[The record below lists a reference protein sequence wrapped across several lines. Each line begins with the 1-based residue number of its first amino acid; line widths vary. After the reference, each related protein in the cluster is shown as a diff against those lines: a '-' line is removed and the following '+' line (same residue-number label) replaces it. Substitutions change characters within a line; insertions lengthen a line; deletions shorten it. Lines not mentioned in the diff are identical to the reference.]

1 MEERAIKLNHK
12 EFLLLSIN
20 ILVVIIAI
28 IFYVMGISNK
38 NVSIMSIVSAIV
50 VIITFIVFH
59 KNILGFGFVFVLYNM
74 VIHYGFGI
82 IYFLLSPEAAKK
94 TYASWTL
101 SFLNSSNYSLAV
113 LISILAFEMFTI
125 LWILGFK
132 SYNRIRT
139 QNDEGYLQNNNAFYV
154 AGIIMLLLTLVF
166 FVICLATGVF
176 SLNSSYQE
184 YRAALTD
191 SSQLYNY
198 VLILYATGL
207 AYVVAASDG
216 TKLKI
221 GIIIFILSA
230 IILLLTGNKGEV
242 LYAVLAAFGIIGYKK
257 YKMSPK
263 MIALI
268 VLIVFF
274 VIPIVTATRSDG
286 VLNSSQ
292 EIKGD
297 LYEPIMEMGMQIRCV
312 VYSLDKVADGTYNY
326 MYGYSYIRPVL
337 RLIGILIIPLRNVK
351 DVPIDFNA
359 DFSGMGFTQ
368 IAESYLNFGILGSL
382 AVFGTLGLVF
392 GRKEGKNLT
401 NSKLCLYGSIL
412 VILIN
417 MSRNTFVFVPGQVF
431 LMILMYVIIDYFS
444 KKQRNL
450 E

>member
-1 MEERAIKLNHK
+1 MEERSIKLNHK

-20 ILVVIIAI
+20 VIMMVIAI
-28 IFYVMGISNK
+28 MFYVMGISNK

-50 VIITFIVFH
+50 IVITFKVFH
-59 KNILGFGFVFVLYNM
+59 KNILSFGFVFVLYNM

-82 IYFLLSPEAAKK
+82 VYFLLSPEAAKRA
-94 TYASWTL
+94 YASWTL

-132 SYNRIRT
+132 SHNVIGS
-139 QNDEGYLQNNNAFYV
+139 QNDERYFQNNNAFYV
-154 AGIIMLLLTLVF
+154 VGIIMLLITLIF
-166 FVICLATGVF
+166 FVVCLATGVF
-176 SLNSSYQE
+176 SLNSSYQD

-198 VLILYATGL
+198 VLIIYATGL
-207 AYVVAASDG
+207 TYVVAASDG
-216 TKLKI
+216 RKLKV
-221 GIIIFILSA
+221 GIILFTMSA

-242 LYAVLAAFGIIGYKK
+242 FYAVLAALGIIGYKK

-263 MIALI
+263 MVVLIALI
-268 VLIVFF
+268 VFF
-274 VIPIVTATRSDG
+274 IIPIVTATRSTG
-286 VLNSSQ
+286 VLNNSQ

-337 RLIGILIIPLRNVK
+337 RLIGILIIPLRNIK
-351 DVPIDFNA
+351 DIPINFNV

-368 IAESYLNFGILGSL
+368 VAESYLNFGISGSL
-382 AVFGTLGLVF
+382 VVFGALGLVF
-392 GRKEGKNLT
+392 GRKEGKVLT

-417 MSRNTFVFVPGQVF
+417 MSRNTFVFVPGQMF
-431 LMILMYVIIDYFS
+431 LMILLYIIINYFS
-444 KKQRNL
+444 KNKGI
-450 E
+450 